1 MVARMEK
8 RYLPPEALIG
18 KEEDHGHRDQRV
30 IKVKVEPLTAEAYA
44 PYGALVDV
52 GRLQL
57 HCSDGQYT
65 ARLMAL
71 EPASPRITRVNRH
84 FDHTQLFVPLT
95 GEPMLLVVAPP
106 HVSGEEFDPEQ
117 VRGVPQRRHAGVHL
131 QRRHLAHRAARARR
145 DGREGDQRPGL
156 ALHGAHRAD
165 RLRGADRGGRPA
177 GDVKRLAP
185 GRRNSLDCIE
195 QFDGV

>member
-1 MVARMEK
+1 MATETK
-8 RYLPPEALIG
+8 
-18 KEEDHGHRDQRV
+18 RV

-95 GEPMLLVVAPP
+95 GDPMLLVVAPP
-106 HVSGEEFDPEQ
+106 HVSGEKFDPEQ
-117 VRGVPQRRHAGVHL
+117 VRAFRNDGTQAFTFNVGTWHIAP
-131 QRRHLAHRAARARR
+131 RAL
-145 DGREGDQRPGL
+145 DGTAAKVINVQGSRYMEHTELIDFEEL
-156 ALHGAHRAD
+156 TGAAVQ
-165 RLRGADRGGRPA
+165 L
-177 GDVKRLAP
+177 
-185 GRRNSLDCIE
+185 E
-195 QFDGV
+195 M